1 MQDRQR
7 ECGGFAGTGLCDA
20 DHVAARHDRRYGL
33 RLVGVWYFSS
43 ARARKRDS
51 LSSKAVKELLS
62 LQFVS
67 VVKILLSICGMQ
79 NPPARDAHQPTC
91 GWERTSRA
99 IWAVSKQK
107 NMKRARIRSEP
118 KSGQRGPYTRLVAG
132 LIRIRP
138 WSPIGYRCV

>member
-20 DHVAARHDRRYGL
+20 DHVAAHMTVGIVCAWIG
-33 RLVGVWYFSS
+33 VGVWYFSS

-51 LSSKAVKELLS
+51 LSSKAVKELSS

-79 NPPARDAHQPTC
+79 NSPARDAHQPTC

-118 KSGQRGPYTRLVAG
+118 KKRSTGSVHAA
-132 LIRIRP
+132 
-138 WSPIGYRCV
+138 RCWPNQESDHRCQ